1 MITTSAG
8 AMQRLLL
15 DILPRFDLTGEQMG
29 RILGE
34 NRGAVSIR
42 ASLSEIAKNPYI
54 IFEQYQ
60 GMEPDDA
67 IPFYK
72 IDNGIIA
79 SPEYGL
85 ENIFDPGKR

>member
-34 NRGAVSIR
+34 NGGD
-42 ASLSEIAKNPYI
+42 LK
-54 IFEQYQ
+54 
-60 GMEPDDA
+60 DL
-67 IPFYK
+67 
-72 IDNGIIA
+72 
-79 SPEYGL
+79 GL
-85 ENIFDPGKR
+85 